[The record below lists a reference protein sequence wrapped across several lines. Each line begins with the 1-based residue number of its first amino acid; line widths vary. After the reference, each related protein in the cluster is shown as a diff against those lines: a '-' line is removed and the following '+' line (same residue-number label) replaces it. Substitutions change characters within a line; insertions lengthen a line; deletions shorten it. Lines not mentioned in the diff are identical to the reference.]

1 MDEFQ
6 FELNITFA
14 NLSLRG
20 GLGRARGQEVSES
33 FEREN
38 RKEGPKVLKTNFS
51 WSKIVFSAT
60 PVFHSLRG
68 HIVIN
73 TKTQIPNH
81 WEKNSFPWLPKE
93 RITLISNFTLSK
105 F

>member
-1 MDEFQ
+1 MGNFQ
-6 FELNITFA
+6 PKLNISFA
-14 NLSLRG
+14 NPSLRG
-20 GLGRARGQEVSES
+20 GLGRARGQEESES
-33 FEREN
+33 SEGEN
-38 RKEGPKVLKTNFS
+38 RKEGPKVLKINFT
-51 WSKIVFSAT
+51 WPKIVFSVT
-60 PVFHSLRG
+60 PVYHGFRG

-81 WEKNSFPWLPKE
+81 WENTFPWLPKE